1 MTEYGQALLAQS
13 NETGFT
19 GIYQLKRIW
28 SKAILGLKG
37 YEEEWQLDQTV
48 FSLLGIGMLP
58 AYNFLYEQLPGFD
71 AFEHW
76 VAAHHGGA
84 VPVAIKEQCNALV
97 TKQAIEVAANMH
109 DDVLTP
115 ADLAFWE
122 EHGYVIVR
130 NAIPQQDCAAS
141 RKAVWNFLGMDE
153 NDPESWYRTT
163 DALQGIMV
171 QLYRHPVLDKNR
183 ASLKIRKAFEQ
194 LWGHGNLVVTADKT
208 GFNPPETDNYKF
220 KGSGLHWDI
229 SLAQPIPFGVQGI
242 LYLTDTAAEQGA
254 LTVVPGFHR
263 TINEW
268 LLQLPAG
275 TNPRNEDFSKFNPLA
290 IAANAGDFIIWH
302 HALPHGSSPNR
313 ASSPRI
319 VQYLYWQPPNYEMQG
334 EWI

>member
-1 MTEYGQALLAQS
+1 MTEGGQVLLADS

-28 SKAILGLKG
+28 SKAILGLNG
-37 YEEEWQLDQTV
+37 YDDEWPLDNAV
-48 FSLLGIGMLP
+48 FSLLGIGLLP
-58 AYNFLYEQLPGFD
+58 AYGFLHEKQPGFSD
-71 AFEHW
+71 FEKW
-76 VAAHHGGA
+76 VVAHHGGE
-84 VPVAIKEQCNALV
+84 VPGALKDQCNALV
-97 TKQAIEVAANMH
+97 TKQAVEVAANIH
-109 DDVLTP
+109 EDVLLP
-115 ADLAFWE
+115 DDLVFWE

-130 NAIPQQDCAAS
+130 NAIPQEDCAAS
-141 RKAVWNFLGMDE
+141 KKAVWDFLGMDE
-153 NDPESWYRTT
+153 NKPESWYRTT
-163 DALQGIMV
+163 EALQGIMV

-194 LWGHGNLVVTADKT
+194 IWGHGNLVVTADKT
-208 GFNPPETDNYKF
+208 GFNPPETDTCKF
-220 KGSGLHWDI
+220 KGSGLHWDV

-242 LYLTDTAAEQGA
+242 LYLTDTAADQGA

-263 TINEW
+263 TINDW

-313 ASSPRI
+313 AGTPRI
-319 VQYLYWQPPNYEMQG
+319 VQYLYWQPLHYEVQE
-334 EWI
+334 EWV